1 MDLPSSPRSTMPYE
15 DLPSSSQTLAS
26 SPPPPSSPS
35 SRPVSRKPKKPPPIT
50 PKRFNKFFTPRT
62 TRSNTSHSTSGR
74 QLRDITRNAVNR
86 KKPTPRRTVVF
97 SDSHAPGQENYST
110 PKVDHHRKRKLLP
123 SPESSPIQPSPSK
136 RSREQGFSVNFDIP
150 DPNDVASDAET
161 TILEEDEEEE
171 NYPMPIKRAP
181 LSGRAGRILSRS
193 FGGSRAIGRG
203 RMYDHCGV
211 WQDQTAN
218 FCTRP
223 EDKHVFKNDIPFCTA
238 SCNTNS
244 IVAIGD
250 EDGTIVLL
258 ESAKDSKPPFSQAHV
273 KFRPHSNA
281 VMDIAFSSD
290 DYSLATASGDQT
302 GHVID
307 VRTQQTTYVMGG
319 QNGHQ
324 SSVKQ
329 VCYQPDNDN
338 VLATS
343 SRDGTVRL
351 WDLRCSGTDGV
362 IRALHTNFD
371 GQASNNLHR
380 VTYASTYNV
389 ISGAHAP
396 NNSHNVVS
404 QASAARDAA
413 SKTDVYSRRGDV
425 SITALSFLNLPSRSH
440 LLVTASEASTAVK
453 LWDIRGRYNRRA
465 IPIATTRQPES
476 HSKHRKFGINSISFS
491 GAGDRLYALSRDNT
505 IYAYSTSHLVLGH
518 APELGERTSER
529 RRSGAVDKSGLG
541 PLYGLRHPRL
551 HVTSFWVKTALR
563 RARGDKVECLAVGSS
578 DGCPIVF
585 PTDETMLRRR
595 IDAAAANADA
605 PRGSSTPMAMAQQQQ
620 RPSLLSASMLN
631 RIASTNSAAASRWR
645 SHNAIT
651 SIASPLSPRMADSV
665 PIFAHHGTPLVRGHQ
680 KEVTS
685 LTWTSEGDLVSVGDD
700 YAARC
705 WREDA
710 ELARI
715 LRGCGEGGGNRWG
728 VGWADVNA
736 DEDDSDED
744 DE

>member
-1 MDLPSSPRSTMPYE
+1 MDLPSSPPSAMPYE
-15 DLPSSSQTLAS
+15 DLPPSSQTFAS

-35 SRPVSRKPKKPPPIT
+35 SRPASRKPKKPPPIT

-62 TRSNTSHSTSGR
+62 TRSNTSHSSSGR
-74 QLRDITRNAVNR
+74 QLRDITRNAINR

-110 PKVDHHRKRKLLP
+110 PKVEHHRKRKLLP

-136 RSREQGFSVNFDIP
+136 RSREHGFSVTFDLP
-150 DPNDVASDAET
+150 DSNDVASDAET
-161 TILEEDEEEE
+161 TILEEEEEE
-171 NYPMPIKRAP
+171 EDIPPMPIKRAP
-181 LSGRAGRILSRS
+181 ISGQTGRILSRS

-218 FCTRP
+218 FCSRP
-223 EDKHVFKNDIPFCTA
+223 EDRHVFRNDIPFCTA

-244 IVAIGD
+244 MVAIGD
-250 EDGTIVLL
+250 EDGTIMLL

-281 VMDIAFSSD
+281 VMDVAFSSD

-329 VCYQPDNDN
+329 VCFQPDNDN

-351 WDLRCSGTDGV
+351 WDLRCKGSEGV
-362 IRALHTNFD
+362 IHSLQTNFD
-371 GQASNNLHR
+371 GQTSDNLQR
-380 VTYASTYNV
+380 VTCASTYNV

-396 NNSHNVVS
+396 NSTLNMSS
-404 QASAARDAA
+404 QASTTRDAA
-413 SKTDVYSRRGDV
+413 SKSDVHSRRGDV

-505 IYAYSTSHLVLGH
+505 VYAYSTSHLVLGH
-518 APELGERTSER
+518 TPELGERTSER
-529 RRSGAVDKSGLG
+529 RRSGAVDKCGLG

-563 RARGDKVECLAVGSS
+563 RARGNKVECLAVGSS
-578 DGCPIVF
+578 DGCPVVF

-595 IDAAAANADA
+595 IDAVAANAEP
-605 PRGSSTPMAMAQQQQ
+605 PRSFQTFSTSA
-620 RPSLLSASMLN
+620 RSSLLSTSLLN
-631 RIASTNSAAASRWR
+631 RTSYAAASRRR
-645 SHNAIT
+645 SSNSAIT
-651 SIASPLSPRMADSV
+651 PIASPMSPRMADSL
-665 PIFAHHGTPLVRGHQ
+665 PIFSHHGTPLVRGHL

-685 LTWTSEGDLVSVGDD
+685 LTWTSEGDLVSIGDD
-700 YAARC
+700 YSARC

-710 ELARI
+710 ALARD
-715 LRGCGEGGGNRWG
+715 LRRGGEGEGRRWG
-728 VGWADVNA
+728 SGWADVSDA
-736 DEDDSDED
+736 DDDDDD